1 MSLLWIEGF
10 EAGTNIGDWTRKYD
24 SPPANTPNTAPGRWG
39 GSSARTNGLS
49 ADFRTRDLGNK
60 NNAIAG
66 LNFFQR
72 DAISIAETK
81 LFALLDGTN
90 EQIALYFLES
100 ASGQVQFRV
109 KRGSTVIG
117 TTTNFWQNGWW
128 ILVEWSVVL
137 DTTGSN
143 GSIEVKVNGVSEL
156 LVTGIDTT
164 NVASLTWNKFFF
176 SVPNVGGLVE
186 IDDIY
191 VVDNSG
197 AKNNTYLGE
206 HAIQGF
212 APNGNGNR
220 NQWGTGP
227 TPGQPNHFTLVSES
241 AVDDDTSYLF
251 VASQD
256 DGEVEL
262 FAWSDSTYLTDPV
275 YGLLLEYDMR
285 MDTGGN
291 DHVRPKFRNGG
302 GTEANGTTVTV
313 NTVSS
318 YFRFIEI
325 FENDPTIAAAWTV
338 SNWNAMQIGLES
350 LA

>member
-1 MSLLWIEGF
+1 MALLWIEGF
-10 EAGTNIGDWTRKYD
+10 EAGFNLSDWGRKYD
-24 SPPANTPNTAPGRWG
+24 SPPANSINITGGRWG
-39 GSSARTNGLS
+39 GSSARTAGSS

-60 NNAIAG
+60 NNGIIG

-72 DAISIAETK
+72 DAISISETK
-81 LFALLDGTN
+81 LCALLDGTN

-128 ILVEWSVVL
+128 ILVEWSVLL

-143 GSIEVKVNGVSEL
+143 GSIEIKINGVSEL

-164 NVASLTWNKFFF
+164 NVASLVWNKAFF
-176 SVPNVGGLVE
+176 SIPNVGGLVL

-191 VVDNSG
+191 VIDSSG
-197 AKNNTYLGE
+197 AKNNTYIGE
-206 HAIQGF
+206 HAIEGF
-212 APNGNGNR
+212 APNGSGNR
-220 NQWGTGP
+220 NQWATGP
-227 TPGQPNHFTLVSES
+227 VLGGSPHSASVSES
-241 AVDDDTSYLF
+241 AVDDDASFLF

-262 FAWSDSTYLTDPV
+262 FAWTDATFLTDPI
-275 YGLLLEYDMR
+275 YGLFLEYDLR
-285 MDTGGN
+285 MDTGGS

-313 NTVSS
+313 STVST

-325 FENDPTIAAAWTV
+325 FENDPTIAGTWTV